1 MSIFN
6 NTSFRL
12 LEQGL
17 DGVWKKQQII
27 SQNIAN
33 ADTPGY
39 KAKTVNFK
47 TVMSEE
53 TQNIKD
59 RAMSNTKPEI
69 NLVTTVSVEKG
80 TNQTF
85 DENNVDTEKEHI
97 ALADAQIQYNLLVN
111 KISNEFDMIRSAI
124 VK

>member
-1 MSIFN
+1 MAIFN
-6 NTSFRL
+6 NTGFRL

-17 DGVWKKQQII
+17 DGVWRKQQVI

-33 ADTPGY
+33 SDTPEY

-47 TVMSEE
+47 TVLSEE
-53 TQNIKD
+53 TRSIKD
-59 RAMSNTKPEI
+59 KTMSKSKPEL
-69 NLVTTVSVEKG
+69 NLVTTVSVEEG

-85 DENNVDTEKEHI
+85 DGNNVDAEKEHI

-111 KISNEFDMIRSAI
+111 KISNEFDMIKTAI
-124 VK
+124 MR